1 MIEPPEMDFARAINR
16 GFDTLVERQ
25 RVAGTTEAV
34 QLAQAAAFAAVAF
47 VDQAAGRSTTLAL
60 IEDLISA

>member
-1 MIEPPEMDFARAINR
+1 MNAPGEEDFARAINR

-25 RVAGTTEAV
+25 RAAGTAEAV

-60 IEDLISA
+60 IDDLIRA